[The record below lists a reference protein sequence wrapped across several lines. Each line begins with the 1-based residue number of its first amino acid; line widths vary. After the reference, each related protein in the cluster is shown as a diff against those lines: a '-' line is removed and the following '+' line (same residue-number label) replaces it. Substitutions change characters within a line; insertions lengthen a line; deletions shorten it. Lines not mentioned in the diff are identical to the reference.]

1 MHDAVIQVQIDV
13 SRKEYIIIAA
23 LGEEVSWI
31 GAHLLVNHAAVKP
44 ARGPVLLCLLW
55 N

>member
-1 MHDAVIQVQIDV
+1 MHDAVIQVQVDV

-31 GAHLLVNHAAVKP
+31 GAHLLVNQAIIKP
-44 ARGPVLLCLLW
+44 TRGPVLLCLL
-55 N
+55 